1 MKRSY
6 PTDLTDAEW
15 KHIEP
20 FVPAPKCRGRQRI
33 HSPREILNAVFY
45 ILRSGCPWRLL
56 PREYPPWKTVYH
68 YFRQWRINGTFEQLN
83 AALRERLRICLGRNP
98 QPSAGIADS
107 QSAKTTGVG
116 GEQRGY
122 DGGKKVHGRKRHLLV
137 DTEGLVLKA
146 KVHSA
151 KIPEQDGLKM
161 LLESA
166 RAGVSHL
173 KHLWLDAG
181 YEGTGKRWAE
191 EVLGLSVQIVRKPA
205 KPVPEKV
212 VKMWAE
218 EWAKE
223 GKKVDW
229 QRLMPPR
236 GFQVLPRRWVV
247 ERTFSWLDQNRRMSK
262 DYERLCATGEAFIYV
277 AMTRLMVRR
286 LTRV

>member
-1 MKRSY
+1 MSLAV
-6 PTDLTDAEW
+6 T
-15 KHIEP
+15 
-20 FVPAPKCRGRQRI
+20 
-33 HSPREILNAVFY
+33 SPRVPTLENRL
-45 ILRSGCPWRLL
+45 PLL
-56 PREYPPWKTVYH
+56 PPVENQQH
-68 YFRQWRINGTFEQLN
+68 
-83 AALRERLRICLGRNP
+83 LRETQRGVARALADLPLGRNP

-122 DGGKKVHGRKRHLLV
+122 DGGKKVRGRKRHLLV
-137 DTEGLVLKA
+137 DTEGLVLNA

-191 EVLGLSVQIVRKPA
+191 EVLGLSVEIVRKPA

-212 VKMWAE
+212 AMIWAE

-223 GKKVDW
+223 GQKVDW

-236 GFQVLPRRWVV
+236 GFKVLPRRWVV

-262 DYERLCATGEAFIYV
+262 DYERLCATGEAFIYA

-286 LTRV
+286 LARA

>member
-20 FVPAPKCRGRQRI
+20 FVAAPKCRGRQRI

-56 PREYPPWKTVYH
+56 PREYPPWKSVYH

-181 YEGTGKRWAE
+181 YEGTGMRWAE